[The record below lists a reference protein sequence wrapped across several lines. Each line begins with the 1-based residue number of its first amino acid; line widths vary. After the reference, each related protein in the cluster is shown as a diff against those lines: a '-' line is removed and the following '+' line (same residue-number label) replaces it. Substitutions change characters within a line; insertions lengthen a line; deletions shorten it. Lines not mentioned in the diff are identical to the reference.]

1 MPGASARADDMDTKK
16 PLLADL
22 LISPRLK
29 ISFIASGLTLVG
41 ITIVGTVG
49 YRYIGGPQYS
59 LIDCFYM
66 TFLTVATIGFG
77 EIIDLSNNPAGR
89 LFTVFIGLIGIGA
102 FSYLLSTTTA
112 FILEGDMNLALRR
125 RRMTKQI
132 DRLRDHYIIC
142 GVGRVGGNVA
152 HELAVTERQFVA
164 IDEDPRVLE
173 RFEEKFPE
181 HLYLLGDGSDDE
193 TLIAAGIQ
201 HAAGV
206 FAVTGDDNR
215 NIVISLTARQLNPTL
230 RVVARCHEVRNID
243 KAKKAGA
250 DSTVSPD
257 FTGGLRIASAMVR
270 PAVVTF
276 MDEML
281 KSENNLRVEE
291 IEVPESF
298 GGKRVEEI
306 VPKNRDFLLVA
317 VREQGS
323 WQFNPEG
330 DFFIKPGQTLIVIAN
345 PLGRQSLE
353 KLLTAGH

>member
-1 MPGASARADDMDTKK
+1 MTAKK
-16 PLLADL
+16 TFLADL
-22 LISPRLK
+22 LISQRIK

-41 ITIVGTVG
+41 VMIVGTIG
-49 YRYIGGPQYS
+49 YRLIGGPQYS

-66 TFLTVATIGFG
+66 TFITVATIGYG
-77 EIIDLSNNPAGR
+77 EIVDLSHNPGGR
-89 LFTVFIGLIGIGA
+89 LFTVFIGLTGIGA

-132 DRLRDHYIIC
+132 DKLRDHYIIC

-152 HELAVTERQFVA
+152 HELAVTGRRFVA

-173 RFEEKFPE
+173 RFEEKFPD
-181 HLYLLGDGSDDE
+181 HLHLLGDGSDDDM
-193 TLIAAGIQ
+193 LIAAGIH

-215 NIVISLTARQLNPTL
+215 NIVISLTAKQLNPAM
-230 RVVARCHEVRNID
+230 RVVARVHEVRNIE
-243 KAKKAGA
+243 KARKAGA

-281 KSENNLRVEE
+281 KSDNNLRVEE
-291 IEVPESF
+291 IDVPASF
-298 GGKRVEEI
+298 GGRRVEEI

-317 VREQGS
+317 VRELGA
-323 WQFNPEG
+323 WQFNPEA

-353 KLLTAGH
+353 KILTGRL